1 MDAWFSAFPDMHVK
15 TTSRVVSDKEVAAEV
30 EFTGTKTGPL
40 HMGDQ
45 EIPATGRSVVGTE
58 TYFAS
63 VRDGKIVSF
72 RAHSDVASM
81 KAQFG
86 LMPRA

>member
-1 MDAWFSAFPDMHVK
+1 M
-15 TTSRVVSDKEVAAEV
+15 

-72 RAHSDVASM
+72 RGRIRPDRAGPRPPFHGRQA
-81 KAQFG
+81 AQLQRVTSHISF
-86 LMPRA
+86 LKMI